1 MLSSL
6 YILLLWLILPF
17 HQHSRIDTVAKP
29 AVIIL
34 EFKDRVAK
42 DTSSS
47 DTLFYSPGRSLQW
60 ADFQGIPPFNS
71 KSAAVSYTSFAY
83 EGNSRLQHDTL
94 KITLSIEV
102 FLVKSASWVLSS
114 YKNNYAL
121 AHEQIHFDITK
132 LVTERFKQK
141 LRQTPLNRD
150 DYDSIIQY
158 QYLES
163 FREMNKL
170 QYRYDQE
177 TNHGLNI
184 TEQMRWRDRVNVGL
198 RNNGVLPE
206 ELGIEGFNIR

>member
-6 YILLLWLILPF
+6 YIALLWLILPF
-17 HQHSRIDTVAKP
+17 HQHFRTDTAVKP

-34 EFKDRVAK
+34 EFKDKQVK
-42 DTSSS
+42 DSINS
-47 DTLFYSPGRSLQW
+47 DTLFYNSARPLQW
-60 ADFQGIPPFNS
+60 DDFKGQVPPNP
-71 KSAAVSYTSFAY
+71 KSAAVSYSSFAY

-94 KITLSIEV
+94 RITLSIEV
-102 FLVKSASWVLSS
+102 FLIKSASWVLPS
-114 YKNNYAL
+114 YRNSYAL

-141 LRQTPLNRD
+141 LRQTPLNRG
-150 DYDSIIQY
+150 DYDSVIQY

-170 QYRYDQE
+170 QYRFDEE
-177 TNHGLNI
+177 TDHGLNR

-206 ELGIEGFNIR
+206 ELGIEGFYIR